1 MDLPQQLCMQWQ
13 HHRIA
18 PMPYKMTRKRPVVRV
33 TQLFAPS
40 LQIDTA
46 SGPSQ
51 YKDLP
56 VRRPF
61 MLGDFGTAPLD
72 VPIYL
77 SCLLPHDATRRLGLL
92 VAQP

>member
-1 MDLPQQLCMQWQ
+1 MG
-13 HHRIA
+13 
-18 PMPYKMTRKRPVVRV
+18 V

-40 LQIDTA
+40 LQIALLIDTA
-46 SGPSQ
+46 SGQ
-51 YKDLP
+51 HKDLL

-77 SCLLPHDATRRLGLL
+77 SCLLPHDATRRVL
-92 VAQP
+92 VPQP